1 MRIVQE
7 MTLVRE
13 RLARRKWYVEAER
26 SGIVVV
32 TSCGHCGAASS
43 ASNGAEPKL

>member
-26 SGIVVV
+26 SGIVLVTQSLHYVV
-32 TSCGHCGAASS
+32 S
-43 ASNGAEPKL
+43 L

>member
-26 SGIVVV
+26 SGIVLVDNHDV
-32 TSCGHCGAASS
+32 MSVIM
-43 ASNGAEPKL
+43 NIVP